1 MVPRQ
6 AQPPRAAPF
15 QEEDHHVD
23 RNDVTLVGR
32 LSASPDERAMPSG
45 DTLTKWRIIVR
56 RRPLVRRGG
65 FVDTIQC
72 VTFDAEVAAMVKAMR
87 PRDPMEI
94 RGALRCRIYGPPS
107 AKSWRYEVEVHAV
120 ALVAMQPSADPPAT
134 TETLTAETD
143 RPAAPVLLMGSTPKP
158 RTAAE
163 ITSEPLSVADV
174 AREPRAASD
183 GDSEPGPTP
192 DVALALR
199 PRVDVAPALRSLVD
213 GTLEPRPGADVASE
227 PRAASDAATELC
239 SASDAAPAPGPTAD
253 FAPALRPR
261 ADVAPALRPRADVA
275 PASRSSVGVVSE
287 PFLGAD
293 ATPELC
299 SSAAVAPEHH
309 RAAEA
314 GRCDVVLGVAP
325 TGAPEPHSTVT
336 SATHPTADH
345 LAKAHLT
352 KPRLPVP
359 YPPQARGKGT
369 QPEADHTPPT
379 SVAASVLNPGV
390 PTTGPTIEAG
400 SAQSATTADPQV
412 STDGASPVTLPV
424 VTAQAAGP
432 KARRATPT
440 AGASPRAH
448 HQDTAPP
455 DNPAEAPSDLAGT
468 PPRPVAYLASTG

>member
-1 MVPRQ
+1 M
-6 AQPPRAAPF
+6 
-15 QEEDHHVD
+15 D

-72 VTFDAEVAAMVKAMR
+72 VTFDAEVAAMVKAMQ

-120 ALVAMQPSADPPAT
+120 ALVAMQPSAEPPAT
-134 TETLTAETD
+134 TETLTAEAD
-143 RPAAPVLLMGSTPKP
+143 RPAAPVLLMSSTPKP

-163 ITSEPLSVADV
+163 ITSEPLPVADV

-199 PRVDVAPALRSLVD
+199 P
-213 GTLEPRPGADVASE
+213 
-227 PRAASDAATELC
+227 
-239 SASDAAPAPGPTAD
+239 
-253 FAPALRPR
+253 
-261 ADVAPALRPRADVA
+261 
-275 PASRSSVGVVSE
+275 SVGVVSE

-325 TGAPEPHSTVT
+325 PGAPEPHSTVT

-359 YPPQARGKGT
+359 YPRQAPGKGI
-369 QPEADHTPPT
+369 QPGADHTPPT
-379 SVAASVLNPGV
+379 SVAASALNPRV

-400 SAQSATTADPQV
+400 SAQSAATADHQV
-412 STDGASPVTLPV
+412 STDGASPTLPV
-424 VTAQAAGP
+424 ATVQAAGSE
-432 KARRATPT
+432 ARRATPT

-448 HQDTAPP
+448 PHDTATP
-455 DNPAEAPSDLAGT
+455 DNPAKAPSDLAGT

>member
-1 MVPRQ
+1 M
-6 AQPPRAAPF
+6 
-15 QEEDHHVD
+15 D

-134 TETLTAETD
+134 TEKLTAEAD
-143 RPAAPVLLMGSTPKP
+143 RPAAPVLLMSSAPMP

-163 ITSEPLSVADV
+163 ITSEPLSVAV

-183 GDSEPGPTP
+183 AVLEPGPTL
-192 DVALALR
+192 DVAL
-199 PRVDVAPALRSLVD
+199 
-213 GTLEPRPGADVASE
+213 
-227 PRAASDAATELC
+227 
-239 SASDAAPAPGPTAD
+239 
-253 FAPALRPR
+253 
-261 ADVAPALRPRADVA
+261 ALRPRADVA

-299 SSAAVAPEHH
+299 SPAAVASKHH

-314 GRCDVVLGVAP
+314 GRCDVVLAVAP

-345 LAKAHLT
+345 LARAHLT

-359 YPPQARGKGT
+359 YPPQAPGKGI
-369 QPEADHTPPT
+369 QPEADHTHPT
-379 SVAASVLNPGV
+379 SVAASALNPGV
-390 PTTGPTIEAG
+390 PATGPTIEAG
-400 SAQSATTADPQV
+400 SAQSAATADHQV
-412 STDGASPVTLPV
+412 STDGTSPVTLTV
-424 VTAQAAGP
+424 ATAQAAGSE
-432 KARRATPT
+432 ACRATPT

-448 HQDTAPP
+448 HQDTATP
-455 DNPAEAPSDLAGT
+455 DNPAKAPSDLAGT
-468 PPRPVAYLASTG
+468 PPRSVAYLASTG